1 MIYNFIFKSNIRI
14 MIKRTNNLEKNNLSG
29 NGGNYKILSAKIMR
43 DGEILNSIRIRMNIE
58 DLDIQFDI
66 MEGKSLLD
74 SNDSYFQIEAHC
86 PPTILLDIRITDT
99 LQIRLPRR
107 RPTLASRD
115 PERGSAGGAKLR
127 RRRGAEGYESYAVAY
142 VAMLPTRSKTS
153 SLLHRAVVT
162 VALERTWE

>member
-1 MIYNFIFKSNIRI
+1 
-14 MIKRTNNLEKNNLSG
+14 MIKRTNNLEKNNLSR
-29 NGGNYKILSAKIMR
+29 NGGNYKILSANIMR

-86 PPTILLDIRITDT
+86 PPTINLDIRITDT

-115 PERGSAGGAKLR
+115 AERGSAGGAKLR
-127 RRRGAEGYESYAVAY
+127 RRRGAEGYESYAVAR
-142 VAMLPTRSKTS
+142 VAMLPTRSRTS

>member
-1 MIYNFIFKSNIRI
+1 MI
-14 MIKRTNNLEKNNLSG
+14 IKKTNNLEKNNLSG
-29 NGGNYKILSAKIMR
+29 NGGNYKILEAKIMR
-43 DGEILNSIRIRMNIE
+43 DGEMLNNIKIRMEIE
-58 DLDIQFDI
+58 HLDIQFDI

-86 PPTILLDIRITDT
+86 PPTVLLDIRNTDT
-99 LQIRLPRR
+99 LEIKLPRR

-127 RRRGAEGYESYAVAY
+127 RRRGAEGYQSFSVAY

-162 VALERTWE
+162 VQLNRTWE